1 MRSRIRTSFLPP
13 PSGSVSTSCSR
24 SSWVTASG
32 ICWRRSEH
40 PRSGSDCCRVATV
53 ARNSSKR
60 APIVSTKIRVT
71 CCSTSTRS
79 ACAPRPHERENALTA
94 AITTRGLTKDYGMQ
108 RGLFDLDMEVGV
120 GEVFGFLGPN
130 GAGKTTTI
138 RLLMGMIFPTR
149 GSAQVFGLDC
159 QREAVADKSKSR
171 DHPDDTSHVVGAS
184 RRGGYDRPDSAPLSR
199 ETPPMIAAVAI

>member
-40 PRSGSDCCRVATV
+40 PHSGSDCCRVATV

-108 RGLFDLDMEVGV
+108 RGLFDLDMEVGA

-149 GSAQVFGLDC
+149 GSAQIFALDC
-159 QREAVADKSKSR
+159 QREAVGGKRK
-171 DHPDDTSHVVGAS
+171 VGSLPRGPPRVGGLGRGGRGAFLGGVRGGVEATL
-184 RRGGYDRPDSAPLSR
+184 RRG
-199 ETPPMIAAVAI
+199 V